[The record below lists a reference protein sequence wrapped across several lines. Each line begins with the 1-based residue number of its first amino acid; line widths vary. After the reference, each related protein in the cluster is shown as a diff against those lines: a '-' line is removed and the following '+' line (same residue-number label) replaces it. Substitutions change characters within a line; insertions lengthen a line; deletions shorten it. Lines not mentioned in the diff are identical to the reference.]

1 MTSPAD
7 LPDNIDVL
15 KAIILASQAKMTE
28 QDRVI
33 ERKEDRIFRLETL
46 LVDFR
51 RALYGATSEKGHL
64 LPGSRLH
71 ANDERAD
78 QYHLALEDIETA
90 LSAMQASPAGSAWP
104 LSMPRMKRLIHQRRR
119 RKSHAWDAA
128 FCQSTCHASKR
139 LLHPKR

>member
-7 LPDNIDVL
+7 LPDNIDAL

-33 ERKEDRIFRLETL
+33 EPKEDRIFRLEKL
-46 LVDFR
+46 LVDFK

-71 ANDERAD
+71 ANDERGAKTSANGWTSCLPSSVSLS
-78 QYHLALEDIETA
+78 HAALNMPAVTARQA
-90 LSAMQASPAGSAWP
+90 LS
-104 LSMPRMKRLIHQRRR
+104 KRPQ
-119 RKSHAWDAA
+119 SHV
-128 FCQSTCHASKR
+128 
-139 LLHPKR
+139 